1 MKSVTLREILK
12 ALADKYSNV
21 EDFGLMVGK
30 EAVWDYKDQNG
41 ELRLIHDPSLGESD
55 DDIVRVKEL
64 NSKVY
69 LDLPIV
75 SEETGLGF
83 ENVEL
88 VDYGNNILCIRFC

>member
-1 MKSVTLREILK
+1 
-12 ALADKYSNV
+12 
-21 EDFGLMVGK
+21 MVGK

-41 ELRLIHDPSLGESD
+41 ELRLIHDPKLGESD
-55 DDIVRVKEL
+55 DDIVRVKEI
-64 NSKVY
+64 KEY
-69 LDLPIV
+69 MDLSIV